1 MFKINKY
8 LQDDILNCEH
18 PSDFEVHDDY
28 AVLILR
34 LPYIKNDHVLTA
46 SYAFLIKEKIY
57 RYSRR
62 KNDFV
67 ELGDF
72 NDLHNYLDVRIDK
85 ILAKLSK
92 LQVQIDRME
101 DRLYDEDIDR
111 SFAKEWLSLKK
122 DLAII
127 ERLMQHS
134 IIAFGRFVKRYKSKI
149 DELAYKDLEE
159 HIERAYRYAKA
170 AIEKLD
176 YLFNFYKLRVDE
188 RMNKIM
194 FILTILS
201 GIFLPLTLVTGYFG
215 MNTGGLPLTEDPHG
229 TLKVTVGLLL
239 FEVPF
244 IVWIWR
250 MIKEK

>member
-1 MFKINKY
+1 MFKLNKY
-8 LQDDILNCEH
+8 LHDDILNCEH
-18 PSDFEVHDDY
+18 PSNFETYEDY

-34 LPYIKNDHVLTA
+34 LPYIKNDQVLTA
-46 SYAFLIKEKIY
+46 SYAFLIKEKVY

-62 KNDFV
+62 KKDFV

-72 NDLHNYLDVRIDK
+72 ADLHHYLDVRIDK

-101 DRLYDEDIDR
+101 DRLYDEEIDR
-111 SFAKEWLSLKK
+111 SFAKEWLILKK
-122 DLAII
+122 DLALI

-134 IIAFGRFVKRYKSKI
+134 IIAFGRFFKHFKPQL
-149 DELAYKDLEE
+149 DEIAYKDLEE
-159 HIERAYRYAKA
+159 HIERAYRFAKA

-176 YLFNFYKLRVDE
+176 YLFNFYKLKVDE

-194 FILTILS
+194 FTLTILS

-229 TLKVTVGLLL
+229 TLKVTAGLLL

-244 IVWIWR
+244 ILWIWK